1 MPKRKPKNVIGPMVR
16 KLRYERRVPLTQ
28 ETLTAKLQVLGV
40 EIDRSALARIET
52 RDRLVKDSELLGLAK
67 ALGVSMERLFP
78 RGAR

>member
-1 MPKRKPKNVIGPMVR
+1 MVR